1 MHLDFTLYVC
11 PGKIRQTRW
20 GSGDVFSLAQQ
31 LPLHKVSEELF
42 PKSRLSRLLTGVI
55 REFLPS
61 PDASS
66 ES

>member
-11 PGKIRQTRW
+11 PGRIRRTTW

-31 LPLHKVSEELF
+31 LPLHKVPKELF

-61 PDASS
+61 SDASS